1 MINEIKNTKED
12 LEDFSAV
19 AIDYD
24 IEAFNEGVESMSK
37 FCGKVASLINLG
49 VTPDAALNYFSHKAE
64 LSTSK
69 EITKMESDCRVE
81 CSKNMNIEAMEENI

>member
-1 MINEIKNTKED
+1 MEKYIKEKM
-12 LEDFSAV
+12 EDFDTVSV
-19 AIDYD
+19 EYD
-24 IEAFNEGVESMSK
+24 IDAFNDGVESMSK

-49 VTPDAALNYFSHKAE
+49 ITPDAALNYFSHRAE

-81 CSKNMNIEAMEENI
+81 CSKNVNIEAMEENI